1 MTIKITY
8 GTVTAA
14 ADDIRQAGTQIESE
28 LDRLNAKVLKV
39 VGTWDG
45 EAQNAFHRKHQG
57 WEQNVT
63 GLHQT
68 LKQIANALDSASSGY
83 QHTDRKAAQQFDF

>member
-14 ADDIRQAGTQIESE
+14 ADDIRQTGSQIEGE
-28 LDRLNAKVLKV
+28 LDRLNGRVLKV

-45 EAQNAFHRKHQG
+45 EAQGAFYKKHQG
-57 WEQNVT
+57 WEHHVT

-68 LKQIANALDSASSGY
+68 LKQIGNALDNAASGY
-83 QHTDRKAAQQFDF
+83 QRTDRKAAQQFDF